1 MFKDFEIPTMV
12 LERDR
17 SRPMSKDSN
26 PTTAQEVMFK
36 VLAEKTKYLANPKFK
51 EHIKKSP
58 SLLLELL
65 SL

>member
-1 MFKDFEIPTMV
+1 
-12 LERDR
+12 
-17 SRPMSKDSN
+17 MSKDSN
-26 PTTAQEVMFK
+26 PTTAQVVMFK